1 MLHQTSLSEIA
12 LYYIPLTLVCGLSA
26 RIGFHV
32 PMVPLEIREPLEGVG
47 SFSTKW
53 DGTHFVRVRG
63 KRLYLLSYHAGV
75 EIFMGPGSF

>member
-1 MLHQTSLSEIA
+1 
-12 LYYIPLTLVCGLSA
+12 
-26 RIGFHV
+26 
-32 PMVPLEIREPLEGVG
+32 MVPLEIREPLEGVG